1 MPARK
6 TQEQFISESIRRH
19 KGKYDYSK
27 VIYVNSQTK
36 IIIICP
42 EHGQFSMKP
51 NSHSNGQGCPKCGRI
66 RARKNIRKNWE
77 SVYEKIKKVHG
88 DKYTYVEESY
98 TAVSSEMLIICPI
111 HGEFTMKP
119 HSHISMKA
127 GCPKCGKKQAA
138 ENNRKSWEVVYKEIL
153 DVHGDRYEY
162 DVTSY
167 SFVDKKIR
175 IKCSKHGW
183 FKQRVSTHKNGSG
196 CRKCQDELTGDRTR
210 VTKTDFISRANM
222 AHGLKYDY
230 SHVVFIDQYTPVK
243 IICNLHGEFEQ
254 TPRIHYRG
262 SGCQKCIE
270 SRGETSIRV
279 YLDNHDINFETQKT
293 FIGMEDDRPLKCD
306 FYLPDFN
313 LVIEFNGKQHY
324 EPVELFGGYQ
334 GFMET
339 VKRDKIKKKYCQDNG
354 INFQVIHYEENITDR
369 LEKLLKN

>member
-153 DVHGDRYEY
+153 DVHGDRYKY

-254 TPRIHYRG
+254 TPRDHYRG

-313 LVIEFNGKQHY
+313 QHR
-324 EPVELFGGYQ
+324 LHS
-334 GFMET
+334 M
-339 VKRDKIKKKYCQDNG
+339 DN
-354 INFQVIHYEENITDR
+354 T
-369 LEKLLKN
+369 